1 MKQYDKYTL
10 QMAIRL
16 ANNRLTE
23 LSNEDIRCYA
33 FDRMVDELYDELI
46 DREIEANGVSC
57 NE

>member
-1 MKQYDKYTL
+1 
-10 QMAIRL
+10 MAIRL